1 MADTV
6 LDDALADFDIPADK
20 LQAAS
25 LRNNAADGF
34 AQASEE
40 NAASSSADAA
50 PDGACSA
57 RDDSKPASKPFNPLP
72 KRKEKGTSA
81 AQPGSFNPLGKGNVR
96 KKASAKNPAALLKP
110 DSASE
115 ASSSSRPQLP
125 KKQSVSQSAARGL
138 AKDRE
143 VESELAQGMA
153 QLMADL
159 AKVRCSISHCP
170 ITHRRLSDRLMYPTS
185 LMLENSA
192 ILRYTQSAFSMSME
206 NITEHCQGISGKRHL
221 PKQDHDDSAHVDC
234 KVLQRWASNYHH
246 CRSNCHCS
254 AHTSWC
260 CEAA

>member
-20 LQAAS
+20 LQAVS
-25 LRNNAADGF
+25 LRDDATDGS
-34 AQASEE
+34 AQASEK

-50 PDGACSA
+50 PDGASSA
-57 RDDSKPASKPFNPLP
+57 PDDSKPASKPFNPLP
-72 KRKEKGTSA
+72 KRKEKGTFA

-96 KKASAKNPAALLKP
+96 KKATAKNPAALLKP
-110 DSASE
+110 DTASE

-125 KKQSVSQSAARGL
+125 KKQSVSQNAAKGL

-159 AKVRCSISHCP
+159 AKVHCSICHCP
-170 ITHRRLSDRLMYPTS
+170 IAHRRLSDRLMYPTY
-185 LMLENSA
+185 LMLENPA
-192 ILRYTQSAFSMSME
+192 ILRYTQHAVFH
-206 NITEHCQGISGKRHL
+206 EHGEYYRALSGISGKRYL
-221 PKQDHDDSAHVDC
+221 PKKDHDDDAHVDC
-234 KVLQRWASNYHH
+234 KVQQGWASTYHH